1 MFLSLLLKSSS
12 TAPLSHTKYTVY
24 KGLFFVIVLTVSVPV
39 FAQDYLSSWRLVRQ
53 DNNVWVWK
61 LAGTRE
67 VIGTFQTKIRAKSID
82 WTKIKSKSF
91 FLNLKREKQKML
103 SMIGITN
110 WVVRNSQWRRKK
122 DHYELT
128 LIGSY
133 KNAQN
138 KRISFREVHLFY
150 KRKTH
155 QILLSYPSKTPIKRS
170 IASQFVS
177 KAKRMAL

>member
-1 MFLSLLLKSSS
+1 MPLLFLLKSSP
-12 TAPLSHTKYTVY
+12 TALSHIKYTIY
-24 KGLFFVIVLTVSVPV
+24 KGLFFVIALIISLPVS
-39 FAQDYLSSWRLVRQ
+39 AQDSPSSWRLVRQ
-53 DNNVWVWK
+53 SNNVWVWK

-67 VIGTFQTKIRAKSID
+67 VIGTFQTRIRVRSID
-82 WTKIKSKSF
+82 WTKIKSKNF
-91 FLNLKREKQKML
+91 FLKLKREKQKML

-110 WVVRNSQWRRKK
+110 WVVRNSQWRKKK

-138 KRISFREVHLFY
+138 KLISFREMHLFY

-170 IASQFVS
+170 IASQFIS
-177 KAKRMAL
+177 QAKKIGL